1 MQGARVGDCLTSY
14 GLPHCVPWPKTPSA
28 TLTGIANK
36 VALAPLLEKAPE
48 LSTFQVATLRA
59 AGANASVLDSELLGR
74 VRATGRSSYVA
85 TSANAST
92 RADISA
98 QAASI
103 LALIATEPKT
113 ADAVTAGAAMFAA
126 GLEPSFSAAL
136 VALAL
141 ARADAAAARST
152 TPDLTVKVTAASVTL
167 LDAVFGSA
175 GAPVATKLTPFEALP
190 ESSNLT
196 ASAQGNGT
204 AIVMTVLEFVPW
216 ELPTSAMY
224 GGIYV
229 TRVTRSINAT
239 TFLATGAPLTSIPL
253 ATIVV
258 ITVQVHCAVKQ

>member
-1 MQGARVGDCLTSY
+1 MKGARVGACLTS
-14 GLPHCVPWPKTPSA
+14 GQLPGCVPDPKSLSTA
-28 TLTGIANK
+28 LTDIAND
-36 VALAPLLEKAPE
+36 VALAPLLAKAPE

-92 RADISA
+92 RADTSA

-113 ADAVTAGAAMFAA
+113 ADAVTAGASVLAA

-141 ARADAAAARST
+141 ARADAAAKSAA
-152 TPDLTVKVTAASVTL
+152 PDLTVKVTAASVTL
-167 LDAVFGSA
+167 LDAVFASA
-175 GAPVATKLTPFEALP
+175 AAPVATKSTPFEALP

-196 ASAQGNGT
+196 ASTEGNGT
-204 AIVMTVLEFVPW
+204 ATVMTLLEFVPL

-229 TRVTRSINAT
+229 TRVTRSLNAT
-239 TFLATGAPLTSIPL
+239 TGLATGAPLTTIPL
-253 ATIVV
+253 AAIVV
-258 ITVQVHCAVKQ
+258 ITVQVHRPVKQ